1 MKAEQPLSSET
12 KDKEELPRRQ
22 NEGLEVRQINVKSS
36 PREKGWRGCEAAG
49 SGQARLGGWLLGALL
64 GWIGPSCPLQ
74 GGELPWTN
82 YQSSNASICTVQK
95 GRKQIEKKQ
104 TKIFKV
110 RIRETS
116 LF

>member
-64 GWIGPSCPLQ
+64 GWIGPSWPLQ
-74 GGELPWTN
+74 GGELPWTKLPN
-82 YQSSNASICTVQK
+82 FTATKSNQME
-95 GRKQIEKKQ
+95 Q
-104 TKIFKV
+104 
-110 RIRETS
+110 
-116 LF
+116 

>member
-74 GGELPWTN
+74 GGELPWTKLPN
-82 YQSSNASICTVQK
+82 FTATKSNQME
-95 GRKQIEKKQ
+95 Q
-104 TKIFKV
+104 
-110 RIRETS
+110 
-116 LF
+116 

>member
-64 GWIGPSCPLQ
+64 GWIGPSWPLQ
-74 GGELPWTN
+74 GGEAALDEITKLHC
-82 YQSSNASICTVQK
+82 SNRVKPNGAVMLQFAVF
-95 GRKQIEKKQ
+95 KK
-104 TKIFKV
+104 V
-110 RIRETS
+110 AN
-116 LF
+116 